1 MEIKR
6 KKYLDKIEK
15 SINSWKI
22 TLLIWPRRV
31 WKTFFMKKFFK
42 KYKNESVWYSFEDD
56 VWHKFQS
63 SEDFLNF
70 LKIKTWKKTFKYIFL
85 DEIQFVPGIS
95 LILKKIYDTNS
106 WFKIICS
113 WSWSFKIFSSLED
126 SLIWRVNLIN
136 VYPLTFQE
144 FFGFKTGK
152 KLSDLFENFYQ
163 WVVEDNWFLLE
174 EFLKFG
180 WYPEVVLANSI
191 EEKIEFL
198 RKIYDLWLNK
208 DIKFILSWED
218 FLNFERLFKAI
229 AFRSTSIIKPA
240 IIANDSWV
248 SVYKV
253 KKFLH
258 ILEQSFVIFSLK
270 PLVEKYSLEIKSWEK
285 IYFIDIWFL
294 NYIKWNFTTEER
306 WELIENFVVSEI
318 KKVLSSIFRL
328 YFWKKLNQSEIDV
341 VLKNIVKNEYI
352 PIEVKTK
359 SKDVL
364 PKIFITFQ
372 KVYKSKRWILFNKS
386 LFRSR
391 KVDNFDLEV
400 VPYLFVDLIERVVGE

>member
-174 EFLKFG
+174 EFLKFW
-180 WYPEVVLANSI
+180 WYPEVVLADSI

-285 IYFIDIWFL
+285 IYFIDIWLL